1 MKKKPL
7 LVINASGRV
16 TRSVTRRLTTHFAE
30 GWLARHPEATIVDRD
45 VGMHPPSAITESFIA
60 AAFTPAAAR
69 TPEMHLE
76 LAQSEAM
83 IHELLD
89 AEAIVMGVPMYNFGM
104 PAQLK
109 AFFDQIIRVGRTFNF
124 TGDAENPYQPL
135 IPAKPLVLVTS
146 NGTGGYAPG
155 EPYAHLNFLE
165 PHVEALLH
173 FVGLSN
179 ITLVRVNFEEHKG
192 TAFER
197 SVAEAQEQ
205 LDAILGGSVP
215 VAESLSAVAA

>member
-16 TRSVTRRLTTHFAE
+16 TRSVTRRLTKHFAE
-30 GWLARHPEATIVDRD
+30 GWLARHPNASLVDRD
-45 VGMHPPSAITESFIA
+45 VGTHPPTAITESFIA
-60 AAFTPAAAR
+60 AAFTPASAR

-76 LAQSEAM
+76 LAQSDAM
-83 IHELLD
+83 IHELFD

-135 IPAKPLVLVTS
+135 IPPKPLVLITS
-146 NGTGGYAPG
+146 TGTGGYGPG
-155 EPYAHLNFLE
+155 EPYEHLNFLE
-165 PHVEALLH
+165 PHLTSLLH

-179 ITLVRVNFEEHKG
+179 ITPVRVDFEEHKG
-192 TAFER
+192 EAFER
-197 SVAEAQEQ
+197 SLAEAQER
-205 LDAILGGSVP
+205 LDVILGSSADEVEALG
-215 VAESLSAVAA
+215 AVAA